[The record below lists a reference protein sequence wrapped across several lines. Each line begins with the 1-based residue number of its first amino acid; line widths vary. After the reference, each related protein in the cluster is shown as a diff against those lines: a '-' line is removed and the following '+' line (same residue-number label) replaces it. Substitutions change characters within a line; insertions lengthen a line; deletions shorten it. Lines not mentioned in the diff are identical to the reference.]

1 MLITTCSP
9 PAVSAGL
16 KLKQQQKTTAINM
29 HQTTDFCVI
38 YTYVN
43 GCNFATYV
51 RVHSPQITEIIEA
64 FAHVKANEPP
74 AKGVADAGL
83 TRVWKTQQAIKEQL
97 MPPLELFSP
106 RQTLVAFYR
115 HGPSVDSP
123 TSTPFSWPTLS
134 PPPPP
139 HFAGPVPHNP
149 SASGR
154 QGRHRI
160 HPILLQHETA

>member
-16 KLKQQQKTTAINM
+16 KLKVKQQQKTTAINM
-29 HQTTDFCVI
+29 HQTTDFSVI
-38 YTYVN
+38 YTCVN

-83 TRVWKTQQAIKEQL
+83 TRVWRTQQAIKEQL
-97 MPPLELFSP
+97 MPPFRTLFSP
-106 RQTLVAFYR
+106 TDAGCF
-115 HGPSVDSP
+115 
-123 TSTPFSWPTLS
+123 LS
-134 PPPPP
+134 PWAISRQP
-139 HFAGPVPHNP
+139 HL
-149 SASGR
+149 
-154 QGRHRI
+154 
-160 HPILLQHETA
+160 HPI